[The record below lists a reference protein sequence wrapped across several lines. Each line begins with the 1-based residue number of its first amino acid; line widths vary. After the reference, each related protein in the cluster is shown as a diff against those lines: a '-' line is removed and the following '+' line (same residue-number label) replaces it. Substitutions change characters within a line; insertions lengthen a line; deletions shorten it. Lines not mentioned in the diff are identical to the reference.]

1 MNRPTLIDLSPIEC
15 NYFPFMINLDKC
27 NGIVMLLMT
36 YLQKYVFR
44 VKKDVNV
51 KVFIMIIRII
61 DAKTQLKHIS
71 CDCKWKFD
79 SATYNS
85 NHKWNIDKCQCEF
98 KKCDKCKKDYSWN
111 SSPCVCENSKYL
123 KNNVDD
129 SVVEIISTTEYEQ
142 YGKYFINKFHE
153 YCVNKF

>member
-51 KVFIMIIRII
+51 KLFIMIIRII
-61 DAKTQLKHIS
+61 DAKTYLKHIS

-85 NHKWNIDKCQCEF
+85 NHKWKIDNCQCEF

-153 YCVNKF
+153 YGVNKF

>member
-44 VKKDVNV
+44 VKKYVNV
-51 KVFIMIIRII
+51 KVFILIII
-61 DAKTQLKHIS
+61 DAKTQLNRIS
-71 CDCKWKFD
+71 CDCKWTFD
-79 SATYNS
+79 SSTYNS
-85 NHKWNIDKCQCEF
+85 NHKWNIDKCKCKF

-111 SSPCVCENSKYL
+111 SSPCVCENSQYL
-123 KNNVDD
+123 KKKLMIQQLYVM
-129 SVVEIISTTEYEQ
+129 
-142 YGKYFINKFHE
+142 KL
-153 YCVNKF
+153 

>member
-51 KVFIMIIRII
+51 KLFIMIIRII
-61 DAKTQLKHIS
+61 DAKTYLKHIS

-85 NHKWNIDKCQCEF
+85 NHKWKIDNCQCEF